1 MRILVFDVETTG
13 LPKKRNAPLD
23 DFENWPYIVQLSW
36 VVYDVLEGGIESI
49 NDSVIT
55 LPENVLI
62 PAEST
67 AVHGITNEI
76 MISQGKDLKKELRY
90 FLKDCVNSDLL
101 VAHNIEFD
109 ETIISVECMRNF
121 YNNSFK
127 DIKTPRYCTMR
138 KAIKRY
144 KKWLKLE
151 LLHEKLFEQKLQ
163 NLHNSLNDVYVC
175 LRCFIKLY
183 FNKDVL
189 TNMRFVNQRNENIQ
203 KFKKSY
209 TELIRM

>member
-36 VVYDVLEGGIESI
+36 VVYDVMEGGIESI

-76 MISQGKDLKKELRY
+76 MINQGKDLKKELRY

-189 TNMRFVNQRNENIQ
+189 TNMRFVNQKMKIY
-203 KFKKSY
+203 K
-209 TELIRM
+209 I

>member
-36 VVYDVLEGGIESI
+36 VVYDVMEGGIESI

-76 MISQGKDLKKELRY
+76 MNSKGKDFKKELRY

-151 LLHEKLFEQKLQ
+151 YLHEKLFEQKLQ

>member
-36 VVYDVLEGGIESI
+36 VVYDVMEGGIESI

-76 MISQGKDLKKELRY
+76 MINQGKDLKKELRY